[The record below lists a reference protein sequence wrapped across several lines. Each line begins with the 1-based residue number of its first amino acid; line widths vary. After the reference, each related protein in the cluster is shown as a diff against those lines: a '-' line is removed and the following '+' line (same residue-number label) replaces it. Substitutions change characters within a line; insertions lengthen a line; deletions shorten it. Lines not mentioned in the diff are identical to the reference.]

1 MTGTEGTPAENQPF
15 AGVAFT
21 AAKVF
26 ALVGFLTLIAVAL
39 AIIAGLWL
47 DSRLD
52 TRPLFTVI
60 FVLASVPV
68 SFLVTLRVT
77 MAQVQQMQS
86 ARSNKRNNQ
95 PSEGDNGTD

>member
-1 MTGTEGTPAENQPF
+1 MTGTEGTPEKNQLL

-21 AAKVF
+21 AVKVF
-26 ALVGFLTLIAVAL
+26 ALVGIFTLVAIAL

-47 DSRLD
+47 DARLD
-52 TRPLFTVI
+52 TKPLFTVI

-77 MAQVQQMQS
+77 MAQVNQMQS
-86 ARSNKRNNQ
+86 ARSEKRIKQ
-95 PSEGDNGTD
+95 PSEGDNGTN